1 MNEKKQG
8 SGWLMIYVRKLQTLT
23 CFMEL
28 VYARPWPRRCHNKQ
42 AVISEKRRGGSEMHV
57 WYKRHFNFF
66 GDKDSPPP
74 HQP

>member
-28 VYARPWPRRCHNKQ
+28 VYARPW
-42 AVISEKRRGGSEMHV
+42 GGKFQKVS
-57 WYKRHFNFF
+57 
-66 GDKDSPPP
+66 
-74 HQP
+74 